1 MKKTITTFQLRPFKP
16 KDKEM
21 EWVYFPDVFS
31 SVSVG
36 GKAFFN
42 LLNSC

>member
-1 MKKTITTFQLRPFKP
+1 MKKTITIFQRTPLKP

-21 EWVYFPDVFS
+21 EWVYFPDVLGSFR
-31 SVSVG
+31 VG